1 MRWLDGI
8 TDWMDMTLGEL
19 QELVM
24 DTEAW
29 PAAVN
34 GVSKSRT
41 QLSNWTELNLLGNK
55 ICISCFIY
63 AIEIEDSISALQMG
77 VLPRATLTVTW
88 KRKIWSHTWN
98 DVNNCKS
105 YIVIQGH
112 YLNFINWTLLM
123 TEDEMVGS
131 YHRLNGHELNNLQ
144 EIVKDRGAAVHEV
157 TKSRTQLSDWTTTTE
172 CSTSVLCQLDAHICM
187 PSSPPPVTP

>member
-144 EIVKDRGAAVHEV
+144 EIVKDRVLQSMRSRRVGHNLATERQQLNAAQVFCASWMLIYACH
-157 TKSRTQLSDWTTTTE
+157 Q
-172 CSTSVLCQLDAHICM
+172 AHHQ
-187 PSSPPPVTP
+187 